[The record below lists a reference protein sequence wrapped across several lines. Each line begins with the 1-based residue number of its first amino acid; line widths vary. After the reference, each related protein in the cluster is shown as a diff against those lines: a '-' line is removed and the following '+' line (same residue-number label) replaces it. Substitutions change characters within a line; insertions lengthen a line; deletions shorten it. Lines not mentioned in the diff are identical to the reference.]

1 MKFFKY
7 LLFFISYIFILQS
20 CARKGTPGGGPK
32 DEDAP
37 IMVVAKP
44 AYESINFKGNSIRI
58 YFDEYIVLKDLN
70 KKLIISPPF
79 KNPAL
84 ITPQG
89 TPSKYINIK
98 ILDTLKENTTYTF
111 NFGDAI
117 QDNNENNKL
126 ENFKYVFSTGNFID
140 SLTLKGSVIDVLA
153 KKKEKNYNVLLYKI
167 DSTYNDSI
175 IYKRK
180 PDYVTKTLDS
190 VNFNFSNISEG
201 KYRVFALE
209 EETSNYLFNSK
220 TDRIGFYDKEITL
233 PKDSI
238 IDSPIILF
246 SEDQPYE
253 FKRGKEIKK
262 GKIQFGFT
270 GKQENIKVEM
280 LSSVPSD
287 FKSYYKLNKEKD
299 SLNFWHTPVDL
310 DSLNFIVTNKD
321 NIDTTK
327 VFLRKKQIDSL
338 SVSTNIKSRSLHFK
352 DTLTISTNT
361 PIIDYDLEKFNL
373 TVSDSI
379 DLDFEV
385 KKLAFDKLGV
395 FFDMK
400 TQSKYRLKL
409 LPKAIKDLYNT
420 QTKDTLNYL
429 FITKQVEDYGSIIMD
444 ILKEVEKPVIIELLA
459 NDKVEQRVYLTSSQ
473 KVEFTLLDPKKYTIK
488 AIVDENENGVWD
500 TGDYLLKRQPEEII
514 YFPQE
519 LELRANWILNEV
531 MRIKKESP

>member
-1 MKFFKY
+1 MKFFKH
-7 LLFFISYIFILQS
+7 LLFFISFIFILQS

-287 FKSYYKLNKEKD
+287 FKSYYILNKEKD

-444 ILKEVEKPVIIELLA
+444 IQKEVEKPVIIELLA

>member
-175 IYKRK
+175 IYKKK

-220 TDRIGFYDKEITL
+220 TDRIGFFDKEITL

-238 IDSPIILF
+238 IDSPITLF

-270 GKQENIKVEM
+270 GKQEDIKVEM

-444 ILKEVEKPVIIELLA
+444 IQKEVEKPVIIELLA

>member
-7 LLFFISYIFILQS
+7 LLFFISYILILQS

-270 GKQENIKVEM
+270 GKQEDMKVEM

-361 PIIDYDLEKFNL
+361 PIIDYDLEKFKF

-385 KKLAFDKLGV
+385 KKLAFDKLGI

-444 ILKEVEKPVIIELLA
+444 IQKEVEKPVIIELLA
-459 NDKVEQRVYLTSSQ
+459 NNKVEQRVYLTSSQ

>member
-1 MKFFKY
+1 MKFFKH

-98 ILDTLKENTTYTF
+98 IIDTLKENTTYTF

-220 TDRIGFYDKEITL
+220 TDRIGFFDKEITL

>member
-1 MKFFKY
+1 MKFFKH

-444 ILKEVEKPVIIELLA
+444 IQKEVEKPVIIELLA

>member
-7 LLFFISYIFILQS
+7 LLFFISYILILQS

-58 YFDEYIVLKDLN
+58 YFDEYIVLRDLN

-98 ILDTLKENTTYTF
+98 ILDSLKENTTYTF
-111 NFGDAI
+111 NFGDAV
-117 QDNNENNKL
+117 QDNNESNKL
-126 ENFKYVFSTGNFID
+126 ENFKYVFSTGDFID
-140 SLTLKGSVIDVLA
+140 SLTLKGSVKDVLA
-153 KKKEKNYNVLLYKI
+153 AKKEKNYNILLYKI

-175 IYKRK
+175 IYKKK

-201 KYRVFALE
+201 KYRIFALE
-209 EETSNYLFNSK
+209 EETSNYLFNSQ
-220 TDRIGFYDKEITL
+220 TDKIGFYDEEISL
-233 PKDSI
+233 PKDSTI
-238 IDSPIILF
+238 TTPIILF
-246 SEDQPYE
+246 SEDQPYK

-270 GKQENIKVEM
+270 GKQEDMKVEL
-280 LSSVPSD
+280 LSNVPSE
-287 FKSYYKLNKEKD
+287 FKSFYKLNQKKD
-299 SLNFWHTPVDL
+299 SLNFWHTPVEL
-310 DSLNFIVTNKD
+310 DSLRFIVTNRNQK
-321 NIDTTK
+321 DTTR
-327 VFLRKKQIDSL
+327 VLLRKKQIDSL
-338 SVSTNIKSRSLHFK
+338 SISTNIKNRSLHPK
-352 DTLTISTNT
+352 DTLKILSNT
-361 PIIDYDLEKFNL
+361 PITDYDLDKFKL
-373 TVSDSI
+373 TISDSI
-379 DLDFEV
+379 DLNFEI
-385 KKLAFDKLGV
+385 KKLDFDKIGV

-400 TQSKYRLKL
+400 TQSKYRLRI

-429 FITKQVEDYGSIIMD
+429 FITKQVEDYGAIHID
-444 ILKEVEKPVIIELLA
+444 VKKITDKPVILQLL
-459 NDKVEQRVYLTSSQ
+459 DKQKVVKSVYLKNSQ
-473 KVEFTLLDPKKYTIK
+473 KIEFNLLEPAEYTLR
-488 AIVDENENGVWD
+488 AIVDENGNGIWD
-500 TGDYLLKRQPEEII
+500 TGNYLKKRQPEKII
-514 YFPQE
+514 NHKSDDE
-519 LELRANWILNEV
+519 KLILRANWILPIVFEV
-531 MRIKKESP
+531 K